1 MVCVTKAH
9 EEDGD
14 IVHISARTRQGGG
27 MSASLC
33 IATIITVRLVEPR
46 RPLRE
51 KAGVSIS
58 RESRV

>member
-1 MVCVTKAH
+1 MVCVTKAYK
-9 EEDGD
+9 ENGD
-14 IVHISARTRQGGG
+14 AVHASAGTRQSGG

-33 IATIITVRLVEPR
+33 IATVIIVRLVGPR

-58 RESRV
+58 REGRV